1 MLQVLST
8 SYYRTHTRPWG
19 PPGRDFGVPHRGR
32 RMRQVGWT
40 GVGRLG
46 LPSPEGSG
54 GPCAD
59 IAGTIP
65 DAVAACGA
73 EREDSAG

>member
-1 MLQVLST
+1 M
-8 SYYRTHTRPWG
+8 
-19 PPGRDFGVPHRGR
+19 R
-32 RMRQVGWT
+32 REGWT

-54 GPCAD
+54 DPCAD

-73 EREDSAG
+73 EREDSAR

>member
-1 MLQVLST
+1 M
-8 SYYRTHTRPWG
+8 
-19 PPGRDFGVPHRGR
+19 R
-32 RMRQVGWT
+32 REGWT

-54 GPCAD
+54 DPCAD

-73 EREDSAG
+73 EKGDSARRHSQGSEGPSKLCLPRLPVPRGRCQCTQDP